1 MLTWERNLI
10 EKILSLI
17 DGPLEHKGYGVS
29 FINIVKRPHKKGTYK
44 SVLIVD
50 IDRLDKQ
57 PVGIDDCVEA
67 NRIISAIL
75 DVEDLIKEAY
85 TLEVSSPGD
94 ERHLLKI
101 EDFERFCDE
110 EATVWLHS
118 PYEGQKKICG
128 KILKVDIK
136 GDASI
141 VYLKEECN
149 NKELSFNILYS
160 NIKKAIVK
168 RNF

>member
-1 MLTWERNLI
+1 MI
-10 EKILSLI
+10 KKILSLI

-29 FINIVKRPHKKGTYK
+29 FINITKRPHKRGTYK
-44 SVLIVD
+44 TVLVIDV
-50 IDRLDKQ
+50 DRLDKLS
-57 PVGIDDCVEA
+57 VSIEDCVKA
-67 NRIISAIL
+67 NHIISAIL

-85 TLEVSSPGD
+85 TLEVSSPGE

-118 PYEGQKKICG
+118 PYEERKKICG
-128 KILKVDIK
+128 KILKVDRK
-136 GDASI
+136 GDESV

-149 NKELSFNILYS
+149 NKELFFNILYS
-160 NIKKAIVK
+160 NIKKAVVK